1 MQAPKFHQ
9 SRLNFQFERFL
20 FFSDGVMAICI
31 TLMVFDIRVPQFVLE
46 NGIQKLIFTDAVLWK
61 ELSKMTFKF
70 LGYLISF
77 GIIGHYWSVHH
88 RIFGYVI
95 KYNTPLIWWN
105 LGYLFMVALLPFS
118 SGLLGEYSTREK
130 MHMHLPYLVY
140 VINICLVAYFN
151 VAMWLYV
158 SKPSRQFLTH
168 SISSFRIRLGVY
180 RSLILPAVF
189 IFSYLISFFSP
200 YIARFIPLCI
210 PLIIHYGMKGI
221 ETKMVVHE
229 NQIDKA
235 VVETELELTPPSSV

>member
-31 TLMVFDIRVPQFVLE
+31 TLMVLDIRVPQFVRVHGVE
-46 NGIQKLIFTDAVLWK
+46 ESIFTDVALWK

-77 GIIGHYWSVHH
+77 GIVGHYWSVHH

-95 KYNTPLIWWN
+95 KYDTPLIWWN

-118 SGLLGEYSTREK
+118 SGLLGEYSTHDK
-130 MHMHLPYLVY
+130 MQMHLPYLVY

-168 SISSFRIRLGVY
+168 SISALRIRLGVY

-189 IFSYLISFFSP
+189 IFSYLVSFASP

-210 PLIIHYGMKGI
+210 PWIIHYGMKGI

-229 NQIDKA
+229 TQLEQAIDATDLQITPGSA
-235 VVETELELTPPSSV
+235 V

>member
-20 FFSDGVMAICI
+20 FFSDGFMAICI
-31 TLMVFDIRVPQFVLE
+31 TLMVLDIRVPQFFLE
-46 NGIQKLIFTDAVLWK
+46 NGIPKPILTDATLWK

-95 KYNTPLIWWN
+95 KYDTPLIWWN

-118 SGLLGEYSTREK
+118 SGLLGEYSTRDK
-130 MHMHLPYLVY
+130 MHLHLPYLVY
-140 VINICLVAYFN
+140 VVNICLVAYFN

-158 SKPSRQFLTH
+158 AKPSRQFLTH
-168 SISSFRIRLGVY
+168 EISSFRIKLGVY

-189 IFSYLISFFSP
+189 VFSYLVSFVSP
-200 YIARFIPLCI
+200 IIARFIPLAI
-210 PLIIHYGMKGI
+210 PLIIHFGMKGI
-221 ETKMVVHE
+221 ENKMVVHE
-229 NQIDKA
+229 NLMEKA
-235 VVETELELTPPSSV
+235 VVENEDELTSPSTV

>member
-20 FFSDGVMAICI
+20 FFSDGFMAICI
-31 TLMVFDIRVPQFVLE
+31 TLMVLDIRVPQFVME
-46 NGIQKLIFTDAVLWK
+46 NGIQKAIFTDAILLK

-95 KYNTPLIWWN
+95 KYDTQLIWWN

-118 SGLLGEYSTREK
+118 SGLLGEYSTRDK
-130 MHMHLPYLVY
+130 MHLHLPYLVY

-168 SISSFRIRLGVY
+168 EISSFRIKLGVY

-189 IFSYLISFFSP
+189 VFSYLVSFVSP
-200 YIARFIPLCI
+200 IIARFIPLTI

-221 ETKMVVHE
+221 ENKMIE
-229 NQIDKA
+229 NENLMEKA
-235 VVETELELTPPSSV
+235 VVENEGELTPPSTV